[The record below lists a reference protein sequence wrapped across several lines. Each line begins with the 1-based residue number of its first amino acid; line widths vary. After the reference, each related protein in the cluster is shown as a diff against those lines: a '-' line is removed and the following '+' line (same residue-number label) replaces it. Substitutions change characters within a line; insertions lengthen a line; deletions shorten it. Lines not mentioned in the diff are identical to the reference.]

1 MSIKIVTIGVFGF
14 SEEAFFHALQTAQ
27 VDTFCDI
34 RQRRGVRGA
43 TYAFC
48 NSQRLQKR
56 LAELGI
62 RYLHGKDLAP
72 TTAVRQIQYDADK
85 ANKVAKRK
93 RTTLGQAFI
102 NAYQEEVLA
111 DFEPQSLLDDLET
124 DAQVVALFCV
134 EREPDACHRSLVAAK
149 LQQELGMEVEDI
161 LPENGQLTA
170 DS

>member
-14 SEEAFFHALQTAQ
+14 SEEAFFQALQTSQ

-48 NSQRLQKR
+48 NSKRLQSR

-62 RYLHGKDLAP
+62 HYLHRKDLAP
-72 TTAVRQIQYDADK
+72 TTAVRQIQNDADK

-93 RTTLGQAFI
+93 RTTLGPAFV
-102 NAYQEEVLA
+102 NAYQEEILA
-111 DFEPQSLLDDLET
+111 GFEPQSLLDDL
-124 DAQVVALFCV
+124 DSGAQVVALFCV

-149 LQQELGMEVEDI
+149 LQQELGLEVEDI
-161 LPENGQLTA
+161 LPEYVPL